1 MLFGPPIIGG
11 FFIFINMRKDKVL
24 LFEDIQRIQEI
35 SDVNPVAGKSL
46 IVVDI
51 QPEYS
56 SYINFVPSFINF
68 LNENYGNMKSLTF
81 LYNGNDTLGMI
92 TESDY
97 KMWWLE
103 NGLDEEV
110 IDGSYFYDKG
120 YAFFRYCIDS
130 SIDDDVISNLVRMM
144 MEKGVNDSRE
154 LDEGFWD
161 DYIERYGDNDV
172 RELLEYADDC
182 ISIPDLVDYLS
193 NYSDIVLCGG
203 GINECL
209 KEVEIAL
216 NAMDKKYSTIPKY
229 LY

>member
-1 MLFGPPIIGG
+1 MLFGPPFIGG

-24 LFEDIQRIQEI
+24 LFEDIQRMQEI
-35 SDVNPVAGKSL
+35 SDVNPVVGKSL

-56 SYINFVPSFINF
+56 SYINFIPSFINF
-68 LNENYGNMKSLTF
+68 LNENHGRMKSLTF

-103 NGLDEEV
+103 NGLDEE
-110 IDGSYFYDKG
+110 IIESSYFYDKG

-144 MEKGVNDSRE
+144 MEKGVNDSRD

-161 DYIERYGDNDV
+161 DYIERYGNKDV

-193 NYSDIVLCGG
+193 DYSDIVLCGG

-216 NAMDKKYSTIPKY
+216 NAMDKKYGTIPKY